1 MAVPTLSYGCKA
13 WAFNVAARQRLEAVA
28 VAVSCFR
35 AMCGMNVMQRI
46 QGTESKR

>member
-13 WAFNVAARQRLEAVA
+13 WAFNVAARRRLEA